1 MCGFV
6 GCHPSHQPQL
16 IEQAIQRITHRGP
29 DEQGVTSTPMG
40 TLGHARLSI
49 VDVADSHQP
58 MSDGPRWIVFNG
70 EIYNFQSLR
79 KTLPAPWK
87 THGDTEVILK
97 LYAQKGPR
105 AVTQLDG
112 MFALSSSMKAS
123 AWRAI
128 RWESSRCTMCATDPR
143 CTLPPKPRR

>member
-16 IEQAIQRITHRGP
+16 IEQAIQRLTHRGP

-58 MSDGPRWIVFNG
+58 MSDFPFKIAVNAAAYLVG
-70 EIYNFQSLR
+70 EI
-79 KTLPAPWK
+79 T
-87 THGDTEVILK
+87 
-97 LYAQKGPR
+97 R
-105 AVTQLDG
+105 ARQ
-112 MFALSSSMKAS
+112 AS
-123 AWRAI
+123 VA
-128 RWESSRCTMCATDPR
+128 
-143 CTLPPKPRR
+143 